1 MSYKR
6 LTPCILIDG
15 GKAVRWFDD
24 KTVIAEDV
32 VELAR
37 QYSEH
42 GADELLI
49 FDLSNSDEEHD
60 MTIDLMK
67 KINRVI
73 GIPMVVG
80 GNISRQ
86 EDVKKNSIC
95 GCKTCNVKY
104 VKTNICRIIKRSVT
118 AVWQTSYCCIYE

>member
-49 FDLSNSDEEHD
+49 FDLSNLDEEHD
-60 MTIDLMK
+60 EKDK
-67 KINRVI
+67 SRHWNSD
-73 GIPMVVG
+73 G
-80 GNISRQ
+80 GWR
-86 EDVKKNSIC
+86 EYFPTGRCEKNSVC

-104 VKTNICRIIKRSVT
+104 VKTNIGRIIKRSVT
-118 AVWQTSYCCIYE
+118 KVWQTSHCCIYE

>member
-49 FDLSNSDEEHD
+49 FDLSNLDEEHD

-86 EDVKKNSIC
+86 ED
-95 GCKTCNVKY
+95 
-104 VKTNICRIIKRSVT
+104 IKRSVT